1 MMSAHGTGIGDRERA
16 IYSRRFSPE
25 ENEARDRIW
34 RVLVDEIFQPMI
46 PAEAAVLDL
55 GCGFGEFIRHVR
67 ARRRIGV
74 DLNTLGFER
83 LRADGIEC
91 HQAPIGELGFVPG
104 ASIDFVFSSNV
115 LEHLPSTEAVDAVL
129 REARRVLKP
138 GGRIVLMGP
147 NVRLIPGAYWD
158 YWDHHVAI
166 SDRSIAEALGL
177 AGFRV
182 VEQIAAFMPYT
193 TKSRLPRAAW
203 LVRLYLRNRWLWPL
217 LGAQFLLRADRP
229 PTGPGTD
236 LGS

>member
-1 MMSAHGTGIGDRERA
+1 MTPADGTGIGHREHA

-46 PAEAAVLDL
+46 PAGATVLDL

-67 ARRRIGV
+67 AGRRIGI
-74 DLNTLGFER
+74 DLNTLGFDR
-83 LRADGIEC
+83 LRGEGIEC
-91 HQAPIGELGFVPG
+91 HQAPIGEIGFLPG
-104 ASIDFVFSSNV
+104 GSIDCVFSSNV
-115 LEHLPSTEAVDAVL
+115 LEHLPHKDAVDAVL
-129 REARRVLKP
+129 REARRLLRP
-138 GGRIVLMGP
+138 GGQIVLMGP

-166 SDRSIAEALGL
+166 SDRSLAEALGL
-177 AGFRV
+177 AGFTV
-182 VEQIAAFMPYT
+182 VEQVAAFMPYT

-217 LGAQFLLRADRP
+217 MGAQFLLRAEVPRAGDP
-229 PTGPGTD
+229 
-236 LGS
+236 